1 MKTMTFTEFRQ
12 NATSCLNAVED
23 GESIRIL
30 RHGKPI
36 ADLVPVKEEKKIPSW
51 KREIDRLVIPGVS
64 LSQEI
69 IKERE
74 EYGR

>member
-12 NATSCLNAVED
+12 NATSCLNIVEE

-30 RHGKPI
+30 RHGKPV
-36 ADLVPVKEEKKIPSW
+36 ADLVPVVEEKKIPSW
-51 KREIDRLVIPGVS
+51 KREIKPLNLKGVS
-64 LSQEI
+64 LSQAVL
-69 IKERE
+69 KDMD